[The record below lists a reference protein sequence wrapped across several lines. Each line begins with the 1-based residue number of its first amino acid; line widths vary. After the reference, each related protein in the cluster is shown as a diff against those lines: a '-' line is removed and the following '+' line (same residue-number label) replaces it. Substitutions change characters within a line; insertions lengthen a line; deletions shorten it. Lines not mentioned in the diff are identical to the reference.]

1 MSRRAKWSLAV
12 SASVILLFCSSFV
25 FFYTR
30 SQRQLASGVSPNT
43 QSAFGKE
50 LPRVHL
56 TSISGLPVD
65 DQILRHG
72 KVVVVFVTPD
82 CNACQAESDFLRTVI
97 NRRSDVSFYGIASF
111 GKKLTATEAS
121 ELFPFKVFYDDGFL
135 MASKLGIN
143 RVPIKLYLENGIIT
157 KAWGGSTRDEN
168 AKADFVKWLD
178 SV

>member
-1 MSRRAKWSLAV
+1 VAV
-12 SASVILLFCSSFV
+12 SVGVILLFCSSFV

-30 SQRQLASGVSPNT
+30 SQRQKASDVSPNT
-43 QSAFGKE
+43 RSAFGKE
-50 LPRVHL
+50 LPQVHL
-56 TSISGLPVD
+56 TSTAGLPVD

-82 CNACQAESDFLRTVI
+82 CSACQAESDFLRTVI
-97 NRRSDVSFYGIASF
+97 NRRSDVSFYGIVSF
-111 GKKLTATEAS
+111 GKKLTATEAG
-121 ELFPFKVFYDDGFL
+121 ELFPFKVFYDDGSL
-135 MASKLGIN
+135 LGPKLGIN